1 MSARPRV
8 FEFAV
13 EVDRHWNARGDR
25 GGTPLPGAERSE
37 WTPEHLL
44 LAGLCRCVLTSVRY
58 HADRAAIAVESS
70 GRAQGTVTRREADG
84 RFAFVEFDVDLDL
97 VLDPLPEREA
107 LAALLAK
114 GERDCFVGASLTA
127 QPTYRW
133 TVNGSVHP

>member
-13 EVDRHWNARGDR
+13 EVDPHGNAKGDR

-44 LAGLCRCVLTSVRY
+44 LAGLCRCVLTSLRY
-58 HADRAAIAVESS
+58 HADRAAITVAST
-70 GRAQGTVTRREADG
+70 GRARGTVTRREDDG
-84 RFAFVEFDVDLDL
+84 RFAFVEIDVDLDL
-97 VLDPLPEREA
+97 VLDPLPDGEA

-127 QPTYRW
+127 RPSYHW
-133 TVNGSVHP
+133 TVNGTTQT

>member
-13 EVDRHWNARGDR
+13 EVDEEWNATGDR
-25 GGTPLPGAERSE
+25 GGSTLPGTQRSE

-44 LAGLCRCVLTSVRY
+44 LAGLCRCVLTSLRY
-58 HADRAAIAVESS
+58 HADRATIAVESS
-70 GRAQGTVTRREADG
+70 GRARGTVTRREEDG
-84 RFAFVEFDVDLDL
+84 RFAFVEIEVDLDL
-97 VLDPLPEREA
+97 VLDPLPDDGA

-127 QPTYRW
+127 TPTYRW
-133 TVNGSVHP
+133 TVNGVLRA